1 MNRRA
6 RVAAA
11 VLASLVILGAGVAYA
26 VLRPAT
32 YQSTSR
38 LVLVPK
44 AKSLNDI
51 SNLTSSFSSSG
62 TAETLVE
69 LIASKDTVKSAGAD
83 GLDVGVRAVPS
94 SRVIAVNVAGG
105 DQKRL
110 QPALN
115 RLLDT
120 ARREQTRLN
129 DAWGAEVLE
138 GAQTP
143 SRSGPSA
150 GLVLLATL
158 LLAVF
163 GGVLVL
169 FPLRGLAP
177 PPHKAWRPKEMEPG
191 APANPRAPG
200 DPRRY
205 ATPVDA
211 PADH

>member
-83 GLDVGVRAVPS
+83 GLDVGVRAIPS

-105 DQKRL
+105 DEKRL
-110 QPALN
+110 QPALD
-115 RLLDT
+115 RLLET
-120 ARREQTRLN
+120 ARQEQTRLN

-169 FPLRGLAP
+169 VALQRFGTP
-177 PPHKAWRPKEMEPG
+177 PQQVWLPYEMESDGPG
-191 APANPRAPG
+191 E
-200 DPRRY
+200 PRRY
-205 ATPVDA
+205 ASSGDVP
-211 PADH
+211 